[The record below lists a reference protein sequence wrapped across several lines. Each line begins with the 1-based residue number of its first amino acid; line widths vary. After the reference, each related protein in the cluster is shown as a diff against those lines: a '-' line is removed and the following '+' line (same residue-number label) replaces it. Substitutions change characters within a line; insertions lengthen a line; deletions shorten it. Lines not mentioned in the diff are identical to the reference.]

1 MVQSTVSIERDKS
14 QKKKSW
20 KKMSESESV
29 AVNGNGNHCV
39 THLKYKAL
47 EMPKTLQADF
57 VYPDKP
63 SGCTW
68 VQDKSEQKPTPHTVR
83 PL

>member
-1 MVQSTVSIERDKS
+1 
-14 QKKKSW
+14 
-20 KKMSESESV
+20 MSESES
-29 AVNGNGNHCV
+29 AVNGNGHCV

-47 EMPKTLQADF
+47 DMPKTLQADF

-63 SGCTW
+63 SDCTW
-68 VQDKSEQKPTPHTVR
+68 VKEKCQQLPTPHTVR